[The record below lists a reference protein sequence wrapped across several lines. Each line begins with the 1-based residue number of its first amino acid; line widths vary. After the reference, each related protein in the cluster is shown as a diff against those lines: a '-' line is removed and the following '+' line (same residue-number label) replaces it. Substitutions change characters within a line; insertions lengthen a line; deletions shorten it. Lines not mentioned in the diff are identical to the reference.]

1 MKLLKSTLMAS
12 ALVLGTASMSI
23 AQNNSY
29 GSGTKAKDIA
39 VDKAKD
45 VAKDKAKDMVGDKA
59 GMVDPAM
66 KAGEHMMKGDS
77 AKDAMMKEGA
87 SMMKDKAKSY
97 GSGTKAEDAMMK
109 EGASMMKDKAKSYG
123 SGTKAEDS
131 MMKEGASMMKDKAMS
146 HGSGATAGEKG
157 HSMMK
162 KGDAMMKDT
171 MHHQGTI
178 KSSAPSYGSATSAAP
193 AATINCPAGTTAQAN
208 GTCMIT
214 GNYQPRR

>member
-1 MKLLKSTLMAS
+1 MKFLKSTLMAS
-12 ALVLGTASMSI
+12 ALVLGAASMSI
-23 AQNNSY
+23 AQDNSY
-29 GSGTKAKDIA
+29 GSGTEAKDIA
-39 VDKAKD
+39 VDKVKD

-66 KAGEHMMKGDS
+66 KAGEH
-77 AKDAMMKEGA
+77 
-87 SMMKDKAKSY
+87 
-97 GSGTKAEDAMMK
+97 
-109 EGASMMKDKAKSYG
+109 MMKDKAKSYG

-171 MHHQGTI
+171 MQHQGTI

-214 GNYQPRR
+214 GNFQPRS